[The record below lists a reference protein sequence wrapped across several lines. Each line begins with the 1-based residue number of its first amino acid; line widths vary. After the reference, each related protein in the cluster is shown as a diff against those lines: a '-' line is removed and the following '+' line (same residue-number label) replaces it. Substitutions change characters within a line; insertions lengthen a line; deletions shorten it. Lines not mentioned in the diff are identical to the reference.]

1 MRKLLVIVL
10 WGSLCVVPLCSE
22 VQAQVAVIDV
32 ANLAQNTI
40 TALNEV
46 KMVADEVLELTGWAS
61 LALDSAY
68 TEDLDTL
75 GAIVKDAQGL
85 AYDLGSLNTQITA
98 LFQLSTVPNGTS
110 ALTQRLADIRSAM
123 VQSYIYAL
131 RTHTLITTTQNTI
144 RHLKS
149 LVSDIATLLGNKEG
163 HQNTSQ
169 VDSALNKTLAT
180 LQAQTSAFERA
191 ESIERLGDAVA
202 VESLVRIHK
211 AIMEDYPKE

>member
-1 MRKLLVIVL
+1 MCTLRMLVL
-10 WGSLCVVPLCSE
+10 WGSLCVLGLCSE
-22 VQAQVAVIDV
+22 VQAQIAVIDV

-46 KMVADEVLELTGWAS
+46 RLVADEVLELTGWAS

-68 TEDLDTL
+68 QDDLDTL

-85 AYDLGSLNTQITA
+85 SYDLGSLNTQITA
-98 LFQLSTVPNGTS
+98 LFQLSSAPNGMS
-110 ALTQRLADIRSAM
+110 ALKQRLADIRSTM

-131 RTHTLITTTQNTI
+131 RTQTLIKTTQNTI
-144 RHLKS
+144 RHLKN
-149 LVSDIATLLGNKEG
+149 LVSDIDIMLGNKEG
-163 HQNTSQ
+163 HQTTAQ

-191 ESIERLGDAVA
+191 ESVERLGDAVA
-202 VESLVRIHK
+202 VESLIHIHQ
-211 AIMEDYPKE
+211 AIMEDYPKQ

>member
-98 LFQLSTVPNGTS
+98 LFQLSSAPNGTS
-110 ALTQRLADIRSAM
+110 ALTQRLAEIRRVA

-131 RTHTLITTTQNTI
+131 RTQTLMTTTQNTI
-144 RHLKS
+144 RHLKHLLRDIDA
-149 LVSDIATLLGNKEG
+149 LVGNKEG
-163 HQNTSQ
+163 HQNTAQ

-180 LQAQTSAFERA
+180 LQAQTSAFERS
-191 ESIERLGDAVA
+191 ESIDRLGDAVA
-202 VESLVRIHK
+202 VEGLIRIHK